1 MNCKTF
7 LCAWLLTLA
16 FVYPVLAQHELVDAN
31 AKPSD
36 NVDAVKQMKAIRKP
50 SGIDV
55 SLFAAEPSVK
65 NPVAFYVDHQG
76 KVFVC
81 ESFRQGKGIEDNRN
95 HRHWLHDDLAAQTV
109 EDRLKYIKKHLG
121 DKAEDYTKEDD
132 RIRLLVDSNNDG
144 AADNATVFSKG
155 YNTIVSGTGA
165 GVLNYQG
172 NVYYT
177 CIPDLWLINDK
188 DHDGVGETR
197 TALHTGFGVR
207 FAFRGHD
214 MHGLVIGP
222 DGRLY
227 FSIGDRGYNV
237 KTDNGEI
244 ADPASGAVFRC
255 ELDGSNLEVI
265 HTGLRNPQELAFD
278 NYGNLFTGDNNS
290 DSGDKARWV
299 YVVPGGDSGW
309 RMYYQY
315 LPDRGPFNRE
325 EIWHPFSET
334 TPAYIVP
341 PVANISDGPSG
352 LTFYPG
358 TGFGDRFKDCFLLCD
373 FRGQSSNS
381 GIRSFRVANDGAFFR
396 VVDSEQP
403 FWQVLATDADFGP
416 DGKLYVSDWV
426 HGWTGESKGRL
437 YTFFDANAQKTSVV
451 AEVAEILKNGLRKR
465 NDLDQLIDHPD
476 RRIRQEAQF
485 ELVRRNDAEQL
496 EKSAL
501 KQELEYGRYH
511 AIWGLAQLSRMGKLS
526 DQRAAAVV
534 LKLLSDDKD
543 EPKFQAMKLAA
554 DAKLE
559 SIADNVAEALTSENA
574 RVRFGAAICL
584 GRLEAKQFA
593 TKIFEMLANNADQ
606 DPLIRH
612 AGIMALTWFND
623 DGVFGTAIK
632 HPSSSVRLAAVVA
645 MRKTRKKELSLAL
658 NDADQKIV
666 LEAARAIHD
675 LNIESEFPRLAA
687 LANKIVGPDPL
698 LRRVMNANFRIGNV
712 ENAQAIAVIAA
723 NQSIEE
729 GRRIDALDMLSTWN
743 NPQPLDRVLGM
754 WRPLS
759 DRRPIEVATIVKKAL
774 PSLVASSGKVSTK
787 ALMVAGDLN
796 ISDVQPLL
804 SEVLFDIKQNEQS
817 RAAALSALI
826 KLRSN
831 KSSQFVLMGLESTS
845 ELIKQTALELA
856 PNVIPDRAFEY
867 ISKSLDSENVAT
879 SQAAIRALGQLKN
892 EQASQAINVLAGKLL
907 SGKLRKELSLD
918 VFEQVEKHQSQ
929 MKDLFNQI
937 KAIDS
942 NNKFAAYRYSDFGG
956 DAERGNQIFYQ
967 WESTSCLR
975 CHKINDRG
983 GEVGPELT
991 EIAKTKSRQYLL
1003 NSIISPNKDI
1013 AENFETVIVLD
1024 IDGRTHTGT
1033 LKSDNEEY
1041 VELITAE
1048 GNRIRIP
1055 QDEIDD
1061 ISKTKSSMPEDLTKH
1076 LTPRD
1081 ARDLVEFLSKCK

>member
-1 MNCKTF
+1 MNSKVTF
-7 LCAWLLTLA
+7 LASLLLFA
-16 FVYPVLAQHELVDAN
+16 LNYSVCAQHELGNAN

-81 ESFRQGKGIEDNRN
+81 ESFRQEKGIEDNRN

-121 DKAEDYTKEDD
+121 DKAEDYTKQDD
-132 RIRLLVDSNNDG
+132 RIRLLVDSDGDG
-144 AADNATVFSKG
+144 AADKATVFSKG

-188 DHDGVGETR
+188 DNDGVAETR

-214 MHGLVIGP
+214 MHGLIIGP

-255 ELDGSNLEVI
+255 ELDGTNLEVI

-325 EIWHPFSET
+325 KIWHPFSET

-341 PVANISDGPSG
+341 PVENISDGPSG

-437 YTFFDANAQKTSVV
+437 YTFFDANAQKTNVV
-451 AEVAEILKNGLRKR
+451 AEVAEILKNGLSKR

-485 ELVRRNDAEQL
+485 ELVRRNDADQL

-501 KQELEYGRYH
+501 NRELEYGRYH

-526 DQRAAAVV
+526 DQRASDVV
-534 LKLLSDDKD
+534 LKLLSGDTD
-543 EPKFQAMKLAA
+543 ETIFQAMKLAA
-554 DAKLE
+554 DAKLKA
-559 SIADNVAEALTSENA
+559 IADNVAEKLTSENA
-574 RVRFGAAICL
+574 RVRYGAAICL

-593 TKIFEMLANNADQ
+593 TKIFEMLASNADK

-623 DGVFGTAIK
+623 DGVFETAIK
-632 HPSSSVRLAAVVA
+632 HPSSSVRLATVVA

-675 LNIESEFPRLAA
+675 LNIESELPKLAA
-687 LANKIVGPDPL
+687 LANRIVGPDPL
-698 LRRVMNANFRIGNV
+698 LRRVMNANFRIGTV
-712 ENAQAIAVIAA
+712 ENALAIAVIAA

-729 GRRIDALDMLSTWN
+729 DRRIDALDMLSKWN
-743 NPQPLDRVLGM
+743 KPQPLDRVLGM

-759 DRRPIEVATIVKKAL
+759 DRQPIDVATIVKNAL

-804 SEVLFDIKQNEQS
+804 SEVLFDIKQSEQS

-826 KLRSN
+826 KLRSA

-856 PNVIPDRAFEY
+856 PKVIPDRAFEY

-892 EQASQAINVLAGKLL
+892 EQANQTINLLAGKLL

-929 MKDLFNQI
+929 MKDLFNQM

-942 NNKFAAYRYSDFGG
+942 DNKFAAYRYSDFGG
-956 DAERGNQIFYQ
+956 DAERGSQIFYQ

-975 CHKINDRG
+975 CHKINGRG

-991 EIAKTKSRQYLL
+991 EIAKTKDRQYLL
-1003 NSIISPNKDI
+1003 NSIIIPNKDI

-1033 LKSDNEEY
+1033 LKSDNEQY

-1055 QDEIDD
+1055 QDDIDD